1 MVMSYNAGML
11 RNFSIVAHIDHGKS
25 TLADRLLQLTKTID
39 AREFRDQF
47 LDDMDLE
54 RERGITIKSHP
65 VRMRYLSTDGNEY
78 ILNLIDT
85 PGHVDF
91 SYEVSRSL
99 SACEG
104 ALLVVDAAQ
113 GVEAQTVANCHL
125 CANSG
130 LEIIPVIN
138 KVDLPNANIAETK
151 RQLEEV
157 LALPS
162 EDALCVSAKTGAGVE
177 ELLEAVVKRIPPPAF
192 SDGEE
197 LRALIFDSLFDTFRG
212 VIVYVR
218 VFNGVVEPHM
228 KIMLMSTGKAFE
240 VQEVGFFAPHATPQE
255 MLHSG
260 EVGYI
265 IANIK
270 DSADVQIGDTITSV
284 RTPATNPLPGFK
296 HLRPMVF
303 SSFYPI
309 TTTEYESLKS
319 SLNRLRLNDPS
330 FTYEPENSV
339 ALGFGFR
346 CGFLGLLHMEIIQER
361 LEREYQVG
369 IVASVPSV
377 IYSIRKKN
385 GTLVEIDNP
394 SRMPPLAE
402 IDEIREPMIRAY
414 IIVPNEMISA
424 LMKLAQ
430 ERRGTC
436 TRTESIDKH
445 RVILTFEL
453 PLNEVVLDFYD
464 RLKSVTSGYGSMDYE
479 YIGFTPSDIVKLD
492 ILLNKEP
499 VDAFSFMVHRSKAEG
514 RGRQL
519 AERLREVIP
528 QQLFRVAIQA
538 AIENRIIASEVV
550 RPLKKD
556 VTAKCYGGDITRKRK
571 LWDKQ
576 KAGKRKMKQVGKVN
590 IPHNAFIEVLK
601 LD

>member
-1 MVMSYNAGML
+1 MSYNAGML

>member
-1 MVMSYNAGML
+1 MSYNPRML

-39 AREFRDQF
+39 ERQFRDQF

-65 VRMRYLSTDGNEY
+65 VRMRYLAKDGNEY

-125 CANSG
+125 CANNG
-130 LEIIPVIN
+130 LEVIPVIN

-157 LALPS
+157 LAVPS
-162 EDALCVSAKTGAGVE
+162 EDALCVSAKTGVGVE

-218 VFNGVVEPHM
+218 IFSGIVEPHM
-228 KIMLMSTGKAFE
+228 KIMLMSTGKTFE
-240 VQEVGFFAPHATPQE
+240 VQEVGYFSPHATPQE
-255 MLHSG
+255 RLHPG

-270 DSADVQIGDTITSV
+270 DSADVKIGDTITSAQA
-284 RTPATNPLPGFK
+284 PATNPLPGFK

-309 TTTEYESLKS
+309 TSTEYENLKS

-377 IYSIRKKN
+377 IYSIKKKN

-394 SRMPPLAE
+394 SRMPSLSE
-402 IDEIREPMIRAY
+402 IDEIREPMIRAF

-479 YIGFTPSDIVKLD
+479 YIGFSPSDIVKLD